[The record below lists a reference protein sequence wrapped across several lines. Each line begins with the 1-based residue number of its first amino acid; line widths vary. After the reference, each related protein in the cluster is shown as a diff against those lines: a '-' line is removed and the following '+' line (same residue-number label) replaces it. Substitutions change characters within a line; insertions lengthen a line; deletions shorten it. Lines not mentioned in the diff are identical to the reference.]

1 MVTRSLF
8 DWTHEEKMNGQPNG
22 QPNGPAPNSTQPE
35 VLRGW
40 GERIAL
46 KSDRKIVLLRTA
58 EIEWIEAAGNYV
70 NIHARHSTHFVRET
84 MHSIEQK
91 MPPDRF
97 MRIHR
102 STIVNL
108 DRVKELKA
116 GANGEYVVLMQ
127 NGQPLT
133 LSRGYR
139 SQLEKLLR

>member
-1 MVTRSLF
+1 MVTRAVF
-8 DWTHEEKMNGQPNG
+8 DWDQHGETTAKDAAP
-22 QPNGPAPNSTQPE
+22 PA

-46 KSDRKIVLLRTA
+46 KADRKIVLLRTA

-70 NIHARHSTHFVRET
+70 NIHTKGTAYFVRET
-84 MHSIEQK
+84 MSSIESK
-91 MPPDRF
+91 MPSDRF

-108 DRVKELKA
+108 DRIKELKA
-116 GANGEYVVLMQ
+116 GSNGEYLVRMQ
-127 NGQPLT
+127 NGEELT

-139 SQLEKLLR
+139 SQLQRLLG

>member
-1 MVTRSLF
+1 MVTRAVVEGDQHKEGAALESVA
-8 DWTHEEKMNGQPNG
+8 
-22 QPNGPAPNSTQPE
+22 PA

-46 KSDRKIVLLRTA
+46 KADRKIVLLRTA

-70 NIHARHSTHFVRET
+70 NIHTKGAAYFVRET
-84 MHSIEQK
+84 MSSIEGK
-91 MPPDRF
+91 MPSDRF

-108 DRVKELKA
+108 DRIKELKA
-116 GANGEYVVLMQ
+116 GSNGEYSVRMQ
-127 NGQPLT
+127 NGEELT

-139 SQLEKLLR
+139 SQLQRLLG

>member
-1 MVTRSLF
+1 MVTRAVVEGDQHKEGAGF
-8 DWTHEEKMNGQPNG
+8 DGVTP
-22 QPNGPAPNSTQPE
+22 S

-46 KSDRKIVLLRTA
+46 KADRKIVLLRTA

-70 NIHARHSTHFVRET
+70 NIHTKGAAYFVRET
-84 MHSIEQK
+84 MSSIERK
-91 MPPDRF
+91 MPSDRF

-108 DRVKELKA
+108 DRIKELKA
-116 GANGEYVVLMQ
+116 GSNGEYSVRMQ
-127 NGQPLT
+127 NGEELT

-139 SQLEKLLR
+139 GQLQRLLG